1 MTING
6 SPTYA
11 AELARLVTQLG
22 EMQQRITQLERG
34 QATASLAN
42 ASIEGGALT
51 INDDTGSPTIILG
64 LQDDGTYAHAAVNAS
79 PPPQPSDPVVSPAIL
94 SAMVSWDGNMAGGAP
109 PLADLAGVQVHCSI
123 AASFTPG
130 PNTLQSTFIAQGV
143 RPVGGLLAGY
153 TYYIC
158 LVTVNQAGL
167 TSAPSAIVPVVPSPA
182 ISPGQV
188 INQPV
193 LIGSTTLGYA
203 STTPRGPMFYD
214 FEVGLQG
221 FTLAGGGTLGLT
233 TSQSFTGAQ
242 AAIITCD
249 GVTQPKVSSPSGT
262 AGIPVVEGDPLWVQ
276 FIYAASINLNNT
288 YVGIQW
294 FDKSGNFISETDQID
309 GVISG
314 GLSQWYAYSIGD
326 TAPADGFA
334 AVVFGDHNVDAG
346 GTQIIFD
353 TVRASGNLGFSFSA
367 IAGVDPEGNTFDQGI
382 TVYALPGLQTAIA
395 VKDAAGADTISSID
409 AGGNFTG
416 ESVIAN
422 TDLFVAGESLT
433 NDILPPY
440 PLGLVA
446 YVGIP
451 SASLP
456 FPASQTTNTILVEEL
471 DFQAVAGRRYMLVL
485 EDINVSIVANGGVKI
500 LLNGTS
506 DGSTPTTS
514 SPLLARGMMARASD
528 TNNWTPPFI
537 HSFTSANGGLW
548 RMLLSI
554 LGNAGACQI
563 VAMEVNPGDDADGT
577 LNCRMSLYDMG
588 IAGPMTGAAILSS
601 GGTSGVTTKKTYT
614 TTYNI
619 PHTHSY
625 QGSDGGNS
633 NLLIDNDGTCFQ
645 GGDYGDTYNGRAKT
659 WFVLPTAM
667 AADLSGATINWAK
680 MYLNNNHSWY
690 HSGMTLSLGTDN
702 KSTWGGTA
710 SDPSGS
716 NYIHVGFS
724 EGQAKWFTL
733 PSSHY
738 ATLRDPVHNSLVAWA
753 GTNDLTYY
761 GYFAGPSQSGRP
773 QLQINY
779 TK

>member
-1 MTING
+1 MTLTP
-6 SPTYA
+6 SLS
-11 AELARLVTQLG
+11 AEMTRLTRQLS
-22 EMQQRITQLERG
+22 EMQARITQLERG
-34 QATASLAN
+34 QGAATLDS

-51 INDDTGSPTIILG
+51 INDASGSPAIILG
-64 LQDDGTYAHAAVNAS
+64 VQDDGTYAHVAVGSN
-79 PPPQPSDPVVSPAIL
+79 PPPQPSDPAVTPAIL
-94 SAMVSWDGNMAGGAP
+94 SAMVAWDGNMAGGAP
-109 PLADLAGVQVHCSI
+109 PLSDLAGVQVHCSI
-123 AASFTPG
+123 TASFTPG

-158 LVTVNQAGL
+158 LVAVNQAGL
-167 TSAPSAIVPVVPSPA
+167 TGPPSAIVPVVPSPVVA
-182 ISPGQV
+182 PGQ
-188 INQPV
+188 IITQPV
-193 LIGSTTLGYA
+193 LVSSTTLGYA
-203 STTPRGPMFYD
+203 TNTPRGPNFYD

-221 FTLAGGGTLGLT
+221 FSLLSGGTLGISPALA
-233 TSQSFTGAQ
+233 FTGSQ
-242 AAIITCD
+242 AAVLTCD
-249 GVTQPKVSSPSGT
+249 GVTQPAVASPLGS
-262 AGIPVVEGDPLWVQ
+262 AGIPVVKGDPVWVQ
-276 FIYAASINLNNT
+276 FVFSSPIVLSNV
-288 YVGIQW
+288 YVGIRW
-294 FDKSGNFISETDQID
+294 YDASGNFMSETDQID
-309 GVISG
+309 GSIDPAV
-314 GLSQWYAYSIGD
+314 SQWWAYSVGD
-326 TAPADGFA
+326 TAPANGFA
-334 AVVFGDHNVDAG
+334 TVVFGDHEITAG
-346 GTQIIFD
+346 GTVITFD
-353 TVRASGNLGFSFSA
+353 MVEVSGNLGFSFSA
-367 IAGVDPEGNTFDQGI
+367 VTGSDQVGNVFDQGI
-382 TVYALPGLQTAIA
+382 TIYALPGLQTALAI
-395 VKDAAGADTISSID
+395 KDAYGGNTNASID
-409 AGGNFTG
+409 AVGNFIGTNFA
-416 ESVIAN
+416 AN
-422 TDLFVAGESLT
+422 ADIFMGGQSFT
-433 NDILPPY
+433 NDILPDY
-440 PLGLVA
+440 PQGLVA

-451 SASLP
+451 ASSLP

-471 DFQAVAGRRYMLVL
+471 DFQTVAGRRYMLVL
-485 EDINVSIVANGGVKI
+485 EDINVSIAANGGVKI
-500 LLNGTS
+500 LLNGTT

-537 HSFTSANGGLW
+537 HSFTSANGALW

-563 VAMEVNPGDDADGT
+563 VAMETNPGDDADGT

-588 IAGPMTGAAILSS
+588 LAGPMTGAAVLSS
-601 GGTSGVTTKKTYT
+601 GGTSGGTTKKTYT

-633 NLLIDNDGTCFQ
+633 NLLIDNDGTCYQ
-645 GGDYGDTYNGRAKT
+645 GGDYGNTYNGKAKT

-690 HSGMTLSLGTDN
+690 SGGMTLSLGTDN
-702 KSTWGGTA
+702 KSSWGGTA

-716 NYIHVGFS
+716 NYIHVAFS

-753 GTNDLTYY
+753 GTTSLTYY